1 VRNPFVISAFCVL
14 LVSANVLAQAPAA
27 GANWQRVQQLPLHTH
42 VHIASDKMSRV
53 CEVDSVDAEMLS
65 CSAGHMVNTAH
76 YTFARTE
83 IKSIKVTRY
92 IGSTVGGAAIGAGS
106 GLVIGV
112 GVAHTTQSFPI
123 VSNKAIWG
131 IFSAAGGIAGAL
143 IGGPTDFLRGPTIY
157 RRP

>member
-1 VRNPFVISAFCVL
+1 VRGLFVITAVCVL
-14 LVSANVLAQAPAA
+14 LVSANVLAQATPA

-42 VHIASDKMSRV
+42 VHVASDKMSRV
-53 CEVDSVDAEMLS
+53 CEVDSVDAETLR
-65 CSAGHMVNTAH
+65 CSAGRMVNTAH
-76 YTFARTE
+76 YTFARSE

-92 IGSTVGGAAIGAGS
+92 IGSTIGGAAIGAAS

-112 GVAHTTQSFPI
+112 GVAHSTQSFPI

-131 IFSAAGGIAGAL
+131 IFSVAGGIAGGL

-157 RRP
+157 KRP